1 MVLMAKKPKK
11 IRTEFRKNR
20 SGRARQGDLTRR
32 FAADEEQTLDAAAQ
46 ERVSGKGELTRKRTV
61 VGQASDEQGSGL
73 AVSPAVNETTSRRGR
88 VLCVRGLTSIV
99 QAADGSLHSCA
110 TRRLLKTMSTD
121 QRHVVVAGD
130 WVNYRT
136 EPSGDGIIE
145 RVEPRRGVLA
155 RNSRGRQHILVS
167 NVDQFIIIGSAAQ
180 PRLKPHLVDRFLVTA
195 EQNRIRPIICINK
208 VDLIDRAEL
217 QPIVGV
223 YSRMGYRVLLTSA
236 TSGFGMERLRRELA
250 GKASVVVGQSGVG
263 KSSLLNTIQ
272 PDLKLRVAA
281 VSDESEKGR
290 HTTTTA
296 QLYPLAIGGYVID
309 TPGIR
314 QFQLWDVSPE
324 EVSGWYRDLR
334 PYVSLCKFPN
344 CTHTH
349 EADCAVKDAVA
360 DGRFDARRYESYCQL
375 FEGEGP
381 AGE

>member
-1 MVLMAKKPKK
+1 M
-11 IRTEFRKNR
+11 
-20 SGRARQGDLTRR
+20 
-32 FAADEEQTLDAAAQ
+32 
-46 ERVSGKGELTRKRTV
+46 
-61 VGQASDEQGSGL
+61 
-73 AVSPAVNETTSRRGR
+73 
-88 VLCVRGLTSIV
+88 
-99 QAADGSLHSCA
+99 
-110 TRRLLKTMSTD
+110 
-121 QRHVVVAGD
+121 
-130 WVNYRT
+130 
-136 EPSGDGIIE
+136 
-145 RVEPRRGVLA
+145 LA
-155 RNSRGRQHILVS
+155 RNSRRRQHILVA
-167 NVDQFIIIGSAAQ
+167 NVDQFIIIGSAGQ
-180 PRLKPHLVDRFLVTA
+180 PRLKPHLIDRFLVTA

-236 TSGFGMERLRRELA
+236 TTGFGMERLRRELA

-314 QFQLWDVSPE
+314 QFQLWDVLPE

-375 FEGEGP
+375 FEGEQP
-381 AGE
+381 AD